1 MASRCDQC
9 AAEEYMPYVCKFCK
23 GKYCAAHRLPEN
35 HACAGVG
42 AHRDAMRAQG
52 RVFSP
57 AERSPVTPR
66 LSTSAKAGASME
78 RFWRLVDG
86 KMSYVFLGVAI
97 VVFLAQAATSHA
109 LTQYLVV
116 NDEFLTRPWTI
127 VTSIFAHGSLGH
139 LFMNALGILF
149 FGHTVERLIGTRR
162 FTMLFLAAGAVGGV
176 AQVVITQVL
185 MDVSVGTLGASGAI
199 NGVLGTLVILA
210 PTLTVLVFFVVPAP
224 LWALSIFWVLFDVF
238 GAIQGGSGIA
248 YFAHFAGLAVGI
260 LYGLHLKRQGLRAVR
275 QPPPMPRR
283 F

>member
-9 AAEEYMPYVCKFCK
+9 GAEEYMPYVCKFCK

-35 HACAGVG
+35 HGCAGVV

-57 AERSPVTPR
+57 AQQSPVTPR
-66 LSTSAKAGASME
+66 LSTSAKAGASMD

-86 KMSYVFLGVAI
+86 KMSYVFLGVCI
-97 VVFLAQAATSHA
+97 VVFIAQVTARITEF
-109 LTQYLVV
+109 LVV

-127 VTSIFAHGSLGH
+127 LTSIFAHGGLNH
-139 LFMNALGILF
+139 LFLNALGIVF

-199 NGVLGTLVILA
+199 NGVSGALVILA

-224 LWALSIFWVLFDVF
+224 LWALAIFWVLFDLF
-238 GAIQGGSGIA
+238 GAVQGGSA
-248 YFAHFAGLAVGI
+248 VAHFAHLAGLAVGI
-260 LYGLHLKRQGLRAVR
+260 LYGLHLKRQGLRVVR
-275 QPPPMPRR
+275 QPPPVPRR